1 MSAFFAHINY
11 LYVLS
16 GVLVGG
22 LVGFTGVGGGSLM
35 TPILILVFGI
45 HPASAVGTDLIYASI
60 TKTGGSLVHGYNKT
74 IDWRVVGRLALGSV
88 PATALTV
95 LTLYEMK
102 IDSKATSA
110 IITNVLGFALLFTA
124 ISLLFRKPLMRW
136 YGSRVR
142 EIDPTLVRNLT
153 ILTGVVL
160 GVLVTL
166 SSVGAGAIGVM
177 ALVLL
182 YPKMEARRIVGSD
195 IAHAVPLTLIAG
207 LGHSILGTIDYT
219 ILESLLVGSIPAII
233 VASIASAR
241 MSDTTI
247 RVALAIVLLA
257 VVARFWF
264 YH

>member
-1 MSAFFAHINY
+1 MSHIFDHINY
-11 LYVLS
+11 MYVLS

-102 IDSKATSA
+102 IDSKATSS

-142 EIDPTLVRNLT
+142 EINPVLVRNLT

-207 LGHSILGTIDYT
+207 LGHSILGTIDFT
-219 ILESLLVGSIPAII
+219 ILTSLLVGSIPAII